1 MESGSYFL
9 RILITG
15 VCGFVGSVLAKHL
28 RNALPAVD
36 IVGLDNLMRKGS
48 ERNVESLCSLG
59 VTFVRGDLRCASDLA
74 GLPATD
80 WVIDAAAMP
89 SILAGLSADSS
100 SQQVVEHNLI
110 GSLNLLEYCRR
121 HASGLILL
129 STSRVYSIHALSQL
143 ALTESDVSFCVSQ
156 ELRHPGI
163 SYRGIDESFSTSAPV
178 SIYGATKLASETM
191 AAEYGEAFGFPVFIN
206 RCGVLAGAG
215 QFGRLDQG
223 IFSYWINSHFNRKP
237 LRYLGFQGNG
247 KQVRDCLHPTD
258 LAQLIVLQIQSNDR
272 NKPRVCHVSGGVNS
286 AISLKELTTWCDGRF
301 GSHRVNSSNEV
312 RPYDLPWV
320 VLDASRAEQVWGWK
334 PSISREEILNEIA
347 SHAVENPR
355 WLEFTS

>member
-1 MESGSYFL
+1 L

-28 RNALPAVD
+28 KGALPGVD

-74 GLPATD
+74 SLPAAD
-80 WVIDAAAMP
+80 WVVDAAAMP
-89 SILAGLSADSS
+89 SILAGLSADNS

-121 HASGLILL
+121 HASGFILL

-143 ALTESDVSFCVSQ
+143 ALTESEVCFGLSREFQ
-156 ELRHPGI
+156 HPGI
-163 SYRGIDESFSTSAPV
+163 SYMGIDESFSTSAPV

-191 AAEYGEAFGFPVFIN
+191 AAEYGEAFGFLVFIN

-215 QFGRLDQG
+215 QFGRQDQG
-223 IFSYWINSHFNRKP
+223 IFSYWLNSHFNKKP

-258 LAQLIVLQIQSNDR
+258 LGRLVVLQIQSNDR
-272 NKPRVCHVSGGVNS
+272 NKPRVCHVGGGIDS
-286 AISLKELTTWCDGRF
+286 AVSLKELTTWCDGRF
-301 GSHRVNSSNEV
+301 GPHEVVSSDQV

-320 VLDASRAEQVWGWK
+320 VLDASRAERVWGWK
-334 PSISREEILNEIA
+334 PTISREEILDEIA
-347 SHAVENPR
+347 LHAVENPR
-355 WLEFTS
+355 WLESTS